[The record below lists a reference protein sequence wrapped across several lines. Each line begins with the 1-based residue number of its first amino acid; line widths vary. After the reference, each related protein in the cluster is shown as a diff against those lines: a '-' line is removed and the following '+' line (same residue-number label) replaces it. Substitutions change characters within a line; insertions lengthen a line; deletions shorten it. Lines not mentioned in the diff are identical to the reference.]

1 MSGGAEAAAGLV
13 SATGAPVAPAQPSP
27 SSAADIRLFGKVDDA
42 MLRDFLG
49 QLDLARQ
56 RAGPLLL
63 ELTTTG
69 GDADVGRRIGL
80 EMRLLAE
87 SRGEPVSFLG
97 KTVVYSA
104 GVTVMSAFPATRRFL
119 STDAVLLIHE
129 RRMEKTVHF
138 SGALR
143 ASLALARDLLAQIE
157 NGQTLERQG
166 FEELIRGSR
175 LTMDEVMCRVQT
187 ANWYVPADE
196 ALRLGLV
203 AGLI

>member
-1 MSGGAEAAAGLV
+1 MSASDA
-13 SATGAPVAPAQPSP
+13 SAVLMSASGTPVAPALPSA
-27 SSAADIRLFGKVDDA
+27 SSAADIRLFGQVNDA

-49 QLDLARQ
+49 QLDEAR
-56 RAGPLLL
+56 RRPGPLLF

-69 GDADVGRRIGL
+69 GDADVGRRIAL
-80 EMRLLAE
+80 ELRLLGE

-104 GVTVMSAFPATRRFL
+104 GVTVMSGFPVARRFL
-119 STDAVLLIHE
+119 SADAVLLIHE

-143 ASLALARDLLAQIE
+143 AGLALTRDLLAELE
-157 NGQTLERQG
+157 NGQVLERQG
-166 FEELIRGSR
+166 FEDLIRGSR
-175 LTMDEVMCRVQT
+175 LTMDEVTRRVQT

>member
-1 MSGGAEAAAGLV
+1 MSDGGVAAGPQPV
-13 SATGAPVAPAQPSP
+13 SAVPALPSA
-27 SSAADIRLFGKVDDA
+27 SSTADIRLFGNVNDV
-42 MLRDFLG
+42 MLADFLG
-49 QLDLARQ
+49 QLDRARQ
-56 RAGPLLL
+56 RPGPLLI

-69 GDADVGRRIGL
+69 GDADVGRRIAL

-87 SRGEPVSFLG
+87 NRGEPVYFLG
-97 KTVVYSA
+97 KTVIYSA
-104 GVTVMSAFPATRRFL
+104 GVTVMSAFPAARRFL
-119 STDAVLLIHE
+119 SADAVLLIHE

-143 ASLALARDLLAQIE
+143 ASLALAHDLLAEIE
-157 NGQTLERQG
+157 NGQMLERQG
-166 FEELIRGSR
+166 FEDLIRGSQ
-175 LTMDEVMCRVQT
+175 LTMDEVMRRVQT

>member
-1 MSGGAEAAAGLV
+1 MTGADSVALV
-13 SATGAPVAPAQPSP
+13 SASGAPAVAPALPSA
-27 SSAADIRLFGKVDDA
+27 SSVADIRLFGKIDDA
-42 MLRDFLG
+42 MLRDFLV

-56 RAGPLLL
+56 RPGPLLL

-69 GDADVGRRIGL
+69 GDADVGRRIAL

-87 SRGEPVSFLG
+87 SRSEPVVFLG

-104 GVTVMSAFPATRRFL
+104 GVTVMSAFPVARRFL
-119 STDAVLLIHE
+119 SADAVLLIHE

-143 ASLALARDLLAQIE
+143 ASLALARDLLAEIE
-157 NGQTLERQG
+157 NGQTLECQG
-166 FEELIRGSR
+166 FEALIRGSR
-175 LTMDEVMCRVQT
+175 LTMDEVTRRVQT
-187 ANWYVPADE
+187 ANWYVPAEE

>member
-1 MSGGAEAAAGLV
+1 MLMSASGEPA
-13 SATGAPVAPAQPSP
+13 APARSSA

-49 QLDLARQ
+49 QLDMARQ
-56 RAGPLLL
+56 RPGPLLL

-69 GDADVGRRIGL
+69 GDADVGRRIAL
-80 EMRLLAE
+80 EMRLLGE
-87 SRGEPVSFLG
+87 SHGEPVSFLG

-104 GVTVMSAFPATRRFL
+104 GVTVMSGFPVARRFL
-119 STDAVLLIHE
+119 SADAVLLIHE

-143 ASLALARDLLAQIE
+143 ASLALARDLLAEIE
-157 NGQTLERQG
+157 NGQTLECQG
-166 FEELIRGSR
+166 FEALIRGSR
-175 LTMDEVMCRVQT
+175 LTMDEVTRRVQT
-187 ANWYVPADE
+187 ANWYVPAEE